1 MDNILIAQKLA
12 SIATY
17 LELKGENPFKVR
29 AYQLGAHTIETLAED
44 LGTLIAEERL
54 SKIPGIGPAL
64 AEKIT
69 TLYQTGELAYYDEL
83 KASLP
88 SGLLECLEVPGL
100 GPKKVRALYD
110 SLAIQDLATL
120 KQACEGGTVAALKGF
135 GEKTAANI
143 LSGIRNREAYAR
155 RHLHLNVTP
164 IVESFS
170 TLLKQLPGVLNLSP
184 AGSYRRGLETVGDID
199 FIIGSEIPE
208 PIMQAF
214 ITHPEVES
222 VTAQG
227 STKSSVRLQNGL
239 QVDLRI
245 VPPPQYPFALHH
257 FTGSKDHNIQLRS
270 RALSQGLSLS
280 EWGLRPAHSGDD
292 SPYETT
298 NIQTEADLFKHLGL
312 CFIQPELREGIGEIA
327 LAAQGPLP
335 RLIEIAD
342 IRGAFHNH
350 TTASDGRHSLEA
362 MAAAADALGWEYLG
376 IADHSKSSIQ
386 ANGLSEERLLAQI
399 ETIQA
404 LNTSK
409 RFNVHLFTGT
419 ECDILPDG
427 QLDFP
432 DTILSQLDYV
442 VASVHSAFTQ
452 DEATM
457 TARIIRALENPY
469 VTMLG
474 HPTGRLLLKRE
485 AYALNLPKIIDAA
498 LANKKIIELN
508 AQPSRLDM
516 DWRFWRQSADRDLM
530 CSINPDAHA
539 TTELNYTLA
548 AIPIAQKGFLT
559 KERVLNTKN
568 LEEIKTYFKR

>member
-12 SIATY
+12 AIATY

-54 SKIPGIGPAL
+54 AKIPGIGPAL

-69 TLYQTGELAYYDEL
+69 TLYQTGELAYYDDL

-100 GPKKVRALYD
+100 GPKKVRALYEA
-110 SLAIQDLATL
+110 LAIQDLATL
-120 KQACEGGTVAALKGF
+120 KQACEAGTVTTLKGF

-170 TLLKQLPGVLNLSP
+170 ILLKQLPGVLNLSP
-184 AGSYRRGLETVGDID
+184 AGSYRRGLETVGDVD
-199 FIIGSEIPE
+199 FIIGSEVPE

-214 ITHPEVES
+214 TTHPEVES
-222 VTAQG
+222 ITAHG

-245 VPPPQYPFALHH
+245 VPPAQYPFALHH

-280 EWGLRPAHSGDD
+280 EWGLRPAHSTDD
-292 SPYETT
+292 TPYETA
-298 NIQTEADLFKHLGL
+298 NIHTEADLFKHLGL
-312 CFIQPELREGIGEIA
+312 SFIQPELREGMGEIA

-335 RLIEIAD
+335 QLVKATD

-362 MAAAADALGWEYLG
+362 MATAADNLGWEYLG
-376 IADHSKSSIQ
+376 ISDHSKSSIQ

-399 ETIQA
+399 ETIHA
-404 LNTSK
+404 LNASK

-432 DTILSQLDYV
+432 NTILSQLDYV

-474 HPTGRLLLKRE
+474 HPTGRLLLRRE

-498 LANKKIIELN
+498 LANNKIIELN

-516 DWRFWRQSADRDLM
+516 DWRFWRQSADRGLM
-530 CSINPDAHA
+530 CSISPDAHA
-539 TTELNYTLA
+539 TTQLAYTLA

-568 LEEIKTYFKR
+568 LEEIKAYFKR

>member
-1 MDNILIAQKLA
+1 
-12 SIATY
+12 
-17 LELKGENPFKVR
+17 
-29 AYQLGAHTIETLAED
+29 
-44 LGTLIAEERL
+44 
-54 SKIPGIGPAL
+54 
-64 AEKIT
+64 
-69 TLYQTGELAYYDEL
+69 
-83 KASLP
+83 
-88 SGLLECLEVPGL
+88 
-100 GPKKVRALYD
+100 
-110 SLAIQDLATL
+110 
-120 KQACEGGTVAALKGF
+120 
-135 GEKTAANI
+135 
-143 LSGIRNREAYAR
+143 
-155 RHLHLNVTP
+155 
-164 IVESFS
+164 
-170 TLLKQLPGVLNLSP
+170 
-184 AGSYRRGLETVGDID
+184 
-199 FIIGSEIPE
+199 
-208 PIMQAF
+208 
-214 ITHPEVES
+214 
-222 VTAQG
+222 
-227 STKSSVRLQNGL
+227 
-239 QVDLRI
+239 
-245 VPPPQYPFALHH
+245 
-257 FTGSKDHNIQLRS
+257 
-270 RALSQGLSLS
+270 
-280 EWGLRPAHSGDD
+280 
-292 SPYETT
+292 
-298 NIQTEADLFKHLGL
+298 
-312 CFIQPELREGIGEIA
+312 
-327 LAAQGPLP
+327 
-335 RLIEIAD
+335 
-342 IRGAFHNH
+342 
-350 TTASDGRHSLEA
+350 